1 MPRVSRAQAEL
12 NRINITQKAAQLF
25 RERGFQGITLSEVMQ
40 ASGLTH
46 GGFYGHFKSKEA
58 LADEACAQ
66 AFTQSEN
73 VWRDTVAAHTDKGE
87 ARKAIIEHYLAQ
99 SKLDQPDDTCPVVA
113 FSGEIARE
121 DEHSALHQTYLRGLN
136 SLIETYSS
144 TLEPDDTADSAQR
157 QRQTVLVEYALM
169 VGAMTLARAA
179 GHSPVAGEILEAA
192 KAFLVGDSA
201 SSDV

>member
-66 AFTQSEN
+66 AFTHSEN
-73 VWRDTVAAHTDKGE
+73 VWRDTVAAHADKGE

-99 SKLDQPDDTCPVVA
+99 SKLDRPDDTCPVVA

-136 SLIETYSS
+136 TLIKTYSS
-144 TLEPDDTADSAQR
+144 TLEADDTADSAQR
-157 QRQTVLVEYALM
+157 QRQTALVEYALM

-179 GHSPVAGEILEAA
+179 GHSAISGEILEAA
-192 KAFLVGDSA
+192 KAFLIGDSTP
-201 SSDV
+201 SDV